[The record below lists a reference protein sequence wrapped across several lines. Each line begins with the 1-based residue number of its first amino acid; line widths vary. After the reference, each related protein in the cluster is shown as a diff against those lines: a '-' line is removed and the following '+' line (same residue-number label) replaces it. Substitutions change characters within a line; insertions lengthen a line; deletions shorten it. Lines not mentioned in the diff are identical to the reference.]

1 MSDNPHDRITYIG
14 KTNHRN
20 AGILFG
26 IRERDRR
33 SHFYIV
39 GKTGTGKSHLIRN
52 MITQDIAAGRCRALF
67 DPHRG
72 LRASGRERLP
82 PERAGD
88 LLLPRFPDPGPPLR
102 FKTLA
107 GGKEGKRALA
117 ASRIRW

>member
-52 MITQDIAAGRCRALF
+52 MITQDIAAGKGFAPF
-67 DPHRG
+67 DHHADLVARV
-72 LRASGRERLP
+72 REILTPKRT
-82 PERAGD
+82 AD
-88 LLLPRFPDPGPPLR
+88 LLYLALPNPALHWRFYPFSGVKKD
-102 FKTLA
+102 KH
-107 GGKEGKRALA
+107 ALA
-117 ASRIRW
+117 A

>member
-52 MITQDIAAGRCRALF
+52 MITQGIAAGRGCALLSPHAGLGRDIRKLRPPRARV
-67 DPHRG
+67 PRTV
-72 LRASGRERLP
+72 P
-82 PERAGD
+82 PPSA
-88 LLLPRFPDPGPPLR
+88 PSPPSPLTTPSIPS
-102 FKTLA
+102 K
-107 GGKEGKRALA
+107 
-117 ASRIRW
+117 S

>member
-52 MITQDIAAGRCRALF
+52 MITQDIAAGSGCALF
-67 DPHRG
+67 DPPGG
-72 LRASGRERLP
+72 LVARVRELGP
-82 PERAGD
+82 PERAVD
-88 LLLPRFPDPGPPLR
+88 LPSPHFPDPTPHCRFNPL
-102 FKTLA
+102 
-107 GGKEGKRALA
+107 
-117 ASRIRW
+117 ASVERRKIV

>member
-52 MITQDIAAGRCRALF
+52 MITQDIAAGSGWALL

-72 LRASGRERLP
+72 LVASVRELVP
-82 PERAGD
+82 PERAVD
-88 LLLPRFPDPGPPLR
+88 LLYLHLPDPPLHLR
-102 FKTLA
+102 F
-107 GGKEGKRALA
+107 
-117 ASRIRW
+117 